1 MADSTPAD
9 TSTLSAA
16 PSAIPSAVAS
26 TVGTP
31 QSMPPMDP
39 EERAKSLNVSLADM
53 VAKATAFYQSKKYE
67 EAAEIFSTATERQA
81 ELNGEMAPE
90 NADVLF
96 LYGRCLFKVGQS
108 NSDVLGGKAP
118 VEKKKPGSAGKPKA
132 NKSQAG
138 SSAAAPGE
146 QKTEV
151 EAATD
156 EGVATIAKKAGAEEE
171 KVPDAKKPL
180 FQFTGDEN
188 FEDSDE
194 EEEADG
200 DDQEEED
207 EEDDDLAV
215 AFEILE
221 LSRVLFEKQ
230 LDEATNAEEPNEDD
244 TVKDDTIQDDTAKE
258 NKLVRHTKERLS
270 DIHDLLAEI
279 SLENEKYPEAIKDC
293 RATLKYKRELYTEDS
308 EIIAEAHFKL
318 SLALEFASMTITSS
332 EDGADADADAGPKTV
347 DEAMRAEAA
356 EELEKAI
363 ESTKL
368 KLQNKEVEL
377 ATSHA
382 PEDNDETRKQ
392 IADVKEIIADMEQ
405 RLTELR
411 KPPVDMTTALGED
424 NPLTGL
430 LGQALGGE
438 SSLEQ
443 NARVEEAKKNA
454 KDLSGLV
461 RKKAKSELESNGNGK
476 RKAEEDPVDDE
487 EGATK
492 KAKVEEEVVEV
503 VS

>member
-1 MADSTPAD
+1 
-9 TSTLSAA
+9 
-16 PSAIPSAVAS
+16 
-26 TVGTP
+26 
-31 QSMPPMDP
+31 MPPMDP

-53 VAKATAFYQSKKYE
+53 VAKATALYQSKKYA

-118 VEKKKPGSAGKPKA
+118 GEKKKPRSGDKSEAK
-132 NKSQAG
+132 KSQAEPVTADAPEAEK
-138 SSAAAPGE
+138 SAAAEAADDGVAAISKNAATEE
-146 QKTEV
+146 QKL
-151 EAATD
+151 
-156 EGVATIAKKAGAEEE
+156 
-171 KVPDAKKPL
+171 PDAKKPL

-188 FEDSDE
+188 FEDSGDEDQADGEGQE
-194 EEEADG
+194 EEE
-200 DDQEEED
+200 EEE
-207 EEDDDLAV
+207 DDLAV

-230 LDEATNAEEPNEDD
+230 LEEAATDGPD
-244 TVKDDTIQDDTAKE
+244 KDVAADE
-258 NKLVRHTKERLS
+258 NKLVRHMKERLA

-279 SLENEKYPEAIKDC
+279 SLENEMFGASILTLKRRFPVAIKDC
-293 RATLKYKRELYTEDS
+293 RASLKYKEGLYTEDS

-318 SLALEFASMTITSS
+318 SLALEFASMTTTGDDSATAES
-332 EDGADADADAGPKTV
+332 KTV
-347 DEAMRAEAA
+347 DESMRSEAA

-363 ESTKL
+363 KSTKL

-392 IADVKEIIADMEQ
+392 ITDVKEVIADMEQ
-405 RLTELR
+405 RLIELR
-411 KPPVDMTTALGED
+411 KPPVDMDAALGKD

-430 LGQALGGE
+430 LGQALGE
-438 SSLEQ
+438 SSAEQ
-443 NARVEEAKKNA
+443 TARVEEAKKNA

-461 RKKAKSELESNGNGK
+461 RKKAKEEPKAEPEESNGK
-476 RKAEEDPVDDE
+476 RKAEEPADGQEDP
-487 EGATK
+487 K
-492 KAKVEEEVVEV
+492 KAKTETTASAPAEA
-503 VS
+503 

>member
-1 MADSTPAD
+1 MAESTRAD
-9 TSTLSAA
+9 LSTLSAP

-53 VAKATAFYQSKKYE
+53 VAKATALYQSKKYE

-81 ELNGEMAPE
+81 ELNGEMATE

-118 VEKKKPGSAGKPKA
+118 SEKKKPSTTDKPKSKKA
-132 NKSQAG
+132 QAG
-138 SSAAAPGE
+138 SSTANVSE
-146 QKTEV
+146 QEKTE
-151 EAATD
+151 AGADTD
-156 EGVATIAKKAGAEEE
+156 EGVAVVAKSAAAEEG

-180 FQFTGDEN
+180 FQFNGDEN

-194 EEEADG
+194 EEDEAG
-200 DDQEEED
+200 GDQEEEE

-221 LSRVLFEKQ
+221 LSRILFERQ
-230 LDEATNAEEPNEDD
+230 LEETAPTEGPDKDVAEDD
-244 TVKDDTIQDDTAKE
+244 E
-258 NKLVRHTKERLS
+258 NKLARHTKERLA

-279 SLENEKYPEAIKDC
+279 SLENEKFPEAIKDC
-293 RATLKYKRELYTEDS
+293 RATLKYKTELYTQDS
-308 EIIAEAHFKL
+308 EVIAEAHFKL
-318 SLALEFASMTITSS
+318 SLALEFASMTTTS
-332 EDGADADADAGPKTV
+332 EDGADGGLKTV
-347 DEAMRAEAA
+347 DEAMRSEAA
-356 EELEKAI
+356 DELEKAI

-382 PEDNDETRKQ
+382 PEDNDETRRQ
-392 IADVKEIIADMEQ
+392 ITDVKEIIADMEQ
-405 RLTELR
+405 RLTDLR
-411 KPPVDMTTALGED
+411 KPPVDMNAALGQE

-430 LGQALGGE
+430 LGQALGE
-438 SSLEQ
+438 SSFEQ
-443 NARVEEAKKNA
+443 AARVEEAKKSA

-461 RKKAKSELESNGNGK
+461 RKRVKPEPQSEPEENNGNGK
-476 RKAEEDPVDDE
+476 RKAEDSTDAQ
-487 EGATK
+487 EGSK
-492 KAKVEEEVVEV
+492 KAKVEEAPAAE
-503 VS
+503 S

>member
-1 MADSTPAD
+1 MAESTPAD

-53 VAKATAFYQSKKYE
+53 VAKATALYQSKKYA

-118 VEKKKPGSAGKPKA
+118 GEKKKPTSAEKTKGKKPQAESSTVDAPK
-132 NKSQAG
+132 KEEAG
-138 SSAAAPGE
+138 AD
-146 QKTEV
+146 
-151 EAATD
+151 EAVD
-156 EGVATIAKKAGAEEE
+156 EGVATIAKNAGTEEE
-171 KVPDAKKPL
+171 KLPDAKKPL

-188 FEDSDE
+188 FEESDE

-200 DDQEEED
+200 EGQEEEE

-230 LDEATNAEEPNEDD
+230 LQEATTSEGPD
-244 TVKDDTIQDDTAKE
+244 KDVATDE
-258 NKLVRHTKERLS
+258 NKLVRHFKERLS

-279 SLENEKYPEAIKDC
+279 SLENEKFPEAIKDC
-293 RATLKYKRELYTEDS
+293 RATLKYKEELYTEDS

-318 SLALEFASMTITSS
+318 SLALEFASMTTTS
-332 EDGADADADAGPKTV
+332 EEGAEAGPKTV
-347 DEAMRAEAA
+347 DEAMRTEAA

-392 IADVKEIIADMEQ
+392 ITDVKEIIADMEQ
-405 RLTELR
+405 RLVELR
-411 KPPVDMTTALGED
+411 KPPVDMDAALGQE

-430 LGQALGGE
+430 LGQAFGE
-438 SSLEQ
+438 SSSEQ
-443 NARVEEAKKNA
+443 AARVEEAKKNA

-461 RKKAKSELESNGNGK
+461 RKKAKEEPKPEPEESNGK
-476 RKAEEDPVDDE
+476 RKAEDPADGEDDP
-487 EGATK
+487 K
-492 KAKVEEEVVEV
+492 KAKVEETTAAGAATTD
-503 VS
+503 S

>member
-1 MADSTPAD
+1 
-9 TSTLSAA
+9 
-16 PSAIPSAVAS
+16 
-26 TVGTP
+26 
-31 QSMPPMDP
+31 MDP

-53 VAKATAFYQSKKYE
+53 VAKATALYQSKKYS

-118 VEKKKPGSAGKPKA
+118 GEKKKKASSADKPKA
-132 NKSQAG
+132 KKPQTEASTADAPQNDVAG
-138 SSAAAPGE
+138 ADE
-146 QKTEV
+146 
-151 EAATD
+151 ATD
-156 EGVATIAKKAGAEEE
+156 KGVATIAKNAGAEEE
-171 KVPDAKKPL
+171 NLPDAKKPL

-188 FEDSDE
+188 FEESD

-200 DDQEEED
+200 EGEEEE

-230 LDEATNAEEPNEDD
+230 LTEANPSEGPDKEV
-244 TVKDDTIQDDTAKE
+244 TVDE
-258 NKLVRHTKERLS
+258 NKLVRHYKERLS

-279 SLENEKYPEAIKDC
+279 SLENEKFPEAIKDC
-293 RATLKYKRELYTEDS
+293 RATLKYKEELYTEDS
-308 EIIAEAHFKL
+308 EIVAEAHFKL
-318 SLALEFASMTITSS
+318 SLALEFASMTTTS
-332 EDGADADADAGPKTV
+332 EDGAEDGPKTV
-347 DEAMRAEAA
+347 DEGMRTEAA

-363 ESTKL
+363 NSTKL

-392 IADVKEIIADMEQ
+392 ITDVKEIIADMEQ
-405 RLTELR
+405 RLIELR
-411 KPPVDMTTALGED
+411 KPPVDMNAALGQD
-424 NPLTGL
+424 NALTGL
-430 LGQALGGE
+430 LGQAFGE
-438 SSLEQ
+438 SSSEQ
-443 NARVEEAKKNA
+443 AARVEEAKKNA

-461 RKKAKSELESNGNGK
+461 RKKAKEEPKPQSEESNGK
-476 RKAEEDPVDDE
+476 RKAEEPADGE
-487 EGATK
+487 EDSK
-492 KAKVEEEVVEV
+492 KTKVEENAAAAEA
-503 VS
+503 

>member
-1 MADSTPAD
+1 MAESTPAD

-53 VAKATAFYQSKKYE
+53 VAKATALYQSKKYE

-118 VEKKKPGSAGKPKA
+118 GEKKKPGNASKPKA
-132 NKSQAG
+132 NKSQAE
-138 SSAAAPGE
+138 SSTAAA
-146 QKTEV
+146 
-151 EAATD
+151 D

-171 KVPDAKKPL
+171 KIPDAKKPL
-180 FQFTGDEN
+180 FQFTGDEH

-200 DDQEEED
+200 EDQEDED
-207 EEDDDLAV
+207 EEEDDLAV

-230 LDEATNAEEPNEDD
+230 LEEAINATESRGDAAVKDNATEDD
-244 TVKDDTIQDDTAKE
+244 AAQE
-258 NKLVRHTKERLS
+258 NRMVRHTKERLS

-279 SLENEKYPEAIKDC
+279 SLENEKFPEAIKDC
-293 RATLKYKRELYTEDS
+293 RATLKYKKELYTEDS

-318 SLALEFASMTITSS
+318 SLALEFASMTTTSN
-332 EDGADADADAGPKTV
+332 EDGVEAGTKTV

-405 RLTELR
+405 RLVDLR
-411 KPPVDMTTALGED
+411 KPPVDMNAALGED

-443 NARVEEAKKNA
+443 NARVAEAKKNA

-461 RKKAKSELESNGNGK
+461 RKKAKSEPESNGNGK
-476 RKAEEDPVDDE
+476 RKAEEDPAEQED
-487 EGATK
+487 AK
-492 KAKVEEEVVEV
+492 KAKVDEEAAAVAE
-503 VS
+503 S

>member
-1 MADSTPAD
+1 
-9 TSTLSAA
+9 
-16 PSAIPSAVAS
+16 
-26 TVGTP
+26 
-31 QSMPPMDP
+31 MDP
-39 EERAKSLNVSLADM
+39 EERTKSLNVSLADM
-53 VAKATAFYQSKKYE
+53 VAKATALYQSKQYG

-118 VEKKKPGSAGKPKA
+118 GEKKKPSSVAKLKVK
-132 NKSQAG
+132 KSQAE
-138 SSAAAPGE
+138 SSTVDVTE
-146 QKTEV
+146 KEKTEAD
-151 EAATD
+151 EATD
-156 EGVATIAKKAGAEEE
+156 EAVATIAKGAGAKEE
-171 KVPDAKKPL
+171 KLPDAKKPL
-180 FQFTGDEN
+180 FQFSGDEN

-194 EEEADG
+194 DEEADG
-200 DDQEEED
+200 EGQDEE

-230 LDEATNAEEPNEDD
+230 LEEAGVTEGPDKDVAEG
-244 TVKDDTIQDDTAKE
+244 E
-258 NKLVRHTKERLS
+258 NKLVRHFKERLS

-279 SLENEKYPEAIKDC
+279 SLENEKFPEAIKDC
-293 RATLKYKRELYTEDS
+293 RATLKYKEELYTEDS

-318 SLALEFASMTITSS
+318 SLALEFASMTTTG
-332 EDGADADADAGPKTV
+332 EDSADAGAKTV
-347 DEAMRAEAA
+347 DEAMRTEAA

-363 ESTKL
+363 KSTKL

-392 IADVKEIIADMEQ
+392 ITDVKEIIADMEQ

-411 KPPVDMTTALGED
+411 KPPVDMNAALGQD

-430 LGQALGGE
+430 LGQALGE
-438 SSLEQ
+438 SSIEQ
-443 NARVEEAKKNA
+443 AARVEEAKKNA

-461 RKKAKSELESNGNGK
+461 RKKAKEEPKPEPEETNGK
-476 RKAEEDPVDDE
+476 RKAEEPADGQEDP
-487 EGATK
+487 K
-492 KAKVEEEVVEV
+492 KAKVEETAPAAATD
-503 VS
+503 S

>member
-1 MADSTPAD
+1 MAESTPAD
-9 TSTLSAA
+9 TSTVSAA

-31 QSMPPMDP
+31 YSIPPMDP
-39 EERAKSLNVSLADM
+39 EERTKSLNVSLADM
-53 VAKATAFYQSKKYE
+53 VAKATALYQSKKYG

-81 ELNGEMAPE
+81 EANGEMAPE

-118 VEKKKPGSAGKPKA
+118 TEKKKKPSSVDKPKA
-132 NKSQAG
+132 KKPQAE
-138 SSAAAPGE
+138 SSTADAPE
-146 QKTEV
+146 KEKTGAEEV
-151 EAATD
+151 TD
-156 EGVATIAKKAGAEEE
+156 EGVATIAKNAGAEQE
-171 KVPDAKKPL
+171 KLPDAKKAL

-200 DDQEEED
+200 EGQEEE

-230 LDEATNAEEPNEDD
+230 LEEATTTEGPD
-244 TVKDDTIQDDTAKE
+244 KDVAADE
-258 NKLVRHTKERLS
+258 NKLVRHFKERLS

-279 SLENEKYPEAIKDC
+279 SLENEKFPDAIKDC
-293 RATLKYKRELYTEDS
+293 RATLKYKEELYTEDS

-318 SLALEFASMTITSS
+318 SLALEFASMTMSS
-332 EDGADADADAGPKTV
+332 EDGAEDGPKTV
-347 DEAMRAEAA
+347 DEAMRTEAA

-392 IADVKEIIADMEQ
+392 ITDVKEIVADMEQ

-411 KPPVDMTTALGED
+411 KPPVDMNTALGQG
-424 NPLTGL
+424 NPLAGL
-430 LGQALGGE
+430 LGEAFGE
-438 SSLEQ
+438 SSSEQ
-443 NARVEEAKKNA
+443 AARVEEAKKNA

-461 RKKAKSELESNGNGK
+461 RKKAKEEPKAEPEESNGK
-476 RKAEEDPVDDE
+476 RKAEEPVDGQEDP
-487 EGATK
+487 K
-492 KAKVEEEVVEV
+492 KARVEE
-503 VS
+503 SAAAAAA

>member
-1 MADSTPAD
+1 MAESTPAD

-53 VAKATAFYQSKKYE
+53 VAKATALYQSKKYE

-118 VEKKKPGSAGKPKA
+118 GEKKKSGNASKPKA
-132 NKSQAG
+132 NKSQAE
-138 SSAAAPGE
+138 SSTAAA
-146 QKTEV
+146 
-151 EAATD
+151 D

-200 DDQEEED
+200 EGQEDED

-230 LDEATNAEEPNEDD
+230 LEEAIAAESNKDE
-244 TVKDDTIQDDTAKE
+244 TVTDNTTQDDTAQE
-258 NKLVRHTKERLS
+258 NRLVRHTKERLS

-279 SLENEKYPEAIKDC
+279 SLENEKFPEAIKDC
-293 RATLKYKRELYTEDS
+293 RATLKYKKELYTEDS

-318 SLALEFASMTITSS
+318 SLALEFASMTTTSN
-332 EDGADADADAGPKTV
+332 EDGAEAGPKTV
-347 DEAMRAEAA
+347 DEAMRTEAA

-405 RLTELR
+405 RLVELR
-411 KPPVDMTTALGED
+411 KPPVDMNAALGED

-461 RKKAKSELESNGNGK
+461 RKKAKPEPESNGNGK
-476 RKAEEDPVDDE
+476 RKAEEDPVEQD
-487 EGATK
+487 AK
-492 KAKVEEEVVEV
+492 KAKVDEETAAIAE
-503 VS
+503 S

>member
-1 MADSTPAD
+1 
-9 TSTLSAA
+9 
-16 PSAIPSAVAS
+16 
-26 TVGTP
+26 
-31 QSMPPMDP
+31 MDP

-53 VAKATAFYQSKKYE
+53 VAKATALYQSKKYA

-118 VEKKKPGSAGKPKA
+118 ADKKKSNSVDKPKA
-132 NKSQAG
+132 KKPQAE
-138 SSAAAPGE
+138 SSTADAPEKEKAGAD
-146 QKTEV
+146 
-151 EAATD
+151 EAVD
-156 EGVATIAKKAGAEEE
+156 EGVATIAKSAGSEEQ
-171 KVPDAKKPL
+171 KLPDAKKPL

-188 FEDSDE
+188 FEESDE

-200 DDQEEED
+200 EGQEE

-230 LDEATNAEEPNEDD
+230 LQEATTSEGPD
-244 TVKDDTIQDDTAKE
+244 KDVAADE
-258 NKLVRHTKERLS
+258 NRLVRHFKERLS

-279 SLENEKYPEAIKDC
+279 SLENEKFPEAIKDC
-293 RATLKYKRELYTEDS
+293 RATLKYKEELYTEDS
-308 EIIAEAHFKL
+308 EIVAEAHFKL
-318 SLALEFASMTITSS
+318 SLALEFASMTTTG
-332 EDGADADADAGPKTV
+332 EDGDGAGPKTV
-347 DEAMRAEAA
+347 DEVMRTEAA

-392 IADVKEIIADMEQ
+392 ITDVKEIIADMEQ

-411 KPPVDMTTALGED
+411 KPPVDMSAALGQD

-430 LGQALGGE
+430 LGQAFGE
-438 SSLEQ
+438 SSSEQ
-443 NARVEEAKKNA
+443 AARVEEAKKKA

-461 RKKAKSELESNGNGK
+461 RKKAKEEPKPEPEESNGK
-476 RKAEEDPVDDE
+476 RKAEEPADGQEDP
-487 EGATK
+487 K
-492 KAKVEEEVVEV
+492 KAKVEETVAAAAADAATD
-503 VS
+503 S

>member
-1 MADSTPAD
+1 
-9 TSTLSAA
+9 
-16 PSAIPSAVAS
+16 
-26 TVGTP
+26 
-31 QSMPPMDP
+31 MPPMDP

-53 VAKATAFYQSKKYE
+53 VAKATALYQSKKYE
-67 EAAEIFSTATERQA
+67 DAAEIFSTATERQA
-81 ELNGEMAPE
+81 ELNGELAPE

-118 VEKKKPGSAGKPKA
+118 AEKKRPAGADKLKA
-132 NKSQAG
+132 KKSQAA
-138 SSAAAPGE
+138 SSAADASGE
-146 QKTEV
+146 AKTEAETV
-151 EAATD
+151 T
-156 EGVATIAKKAGAEEE
+156 EGVAAIAKKAGAEEE
-171 KVPDAKKPL
+171 MVPDAKKPL

-188 FEDSDE
+188 FEDSDG

-200 DDQEEED
+200 EGQEED

-230 LDEATNAEEPNEDD
+230 LEEATDVEEPNKDETLKDGTVEDD
-244 TVKDDTIQDDTAKE
+244 TKE
-258 NKLVRHTKERLS
+258 NRLVRHTKERLS

-279 SLENEKYPEAIKDC
+279 SLENEKFPEAIKDC
-293 RATLKYKRELYTEDS
+293 RATLKYKKELYTEDS

-318 SLALEFASMTITSS
+318 SLALEFASMTTTTN
-332 EDGADADADAGPKTV
+332 EDGADAGPKTV

-382 PEDNDETRKQ
+382 PEDNDETRRQ
-392 IADVKEIIADMEQ
+392 ITDVKEIIADMEQ

-411 KPPVDMTTALGED
+411 KPPVDMNAALGED

-443 NARVEEAKKNA
+443 TARVEEAKKNA

-461 RKKAKSELESNGNGK
+461 RKKAKAEPEPESNGNGK
-476 RKAEEDPVDDE
+476 RKAKEDPADGQE
-487 EGATK
+487 CATK
-492 KAKVEEEVVEV
+492 KAKVDEEPTAAAE
-503 VS
+503 S

>member
-1 MADSTPAD
+1 
-9 TSTLSAA
+9 
-16 PSAIPSAVAS
+16 
-26 TVGTP
+26 
-31 QSMPPMDP
+31 MDP
-39 EERAKSLNVSLADM
+39 EERTKSLNVSLADM
-53 VAKATAFYQSKKYE
+53 VAKATALYQSKKYE

-108 NSDVLGGKAP
+108 SSDVLGGKAP
-118 VEKKKPGSAGKPKA
+118 GDKKKSSGADKPKA
-132 NKSQAG
+132 QKPQAEA
-138 SSAAAPGE
+138 SVADAPGE
-146 QKTEV
+146 EKTDA
-151 EAATD
+151 EAVTD
-156 EGVATIAKKAGAEEE
+156 EGIAAIAKSAGADEETMS
-171 KVPDAKKPL
+171 DAKKPL

-194 EEEADG
+194 EEQADG
-200 DDQEEED
+200 EGQEGEEE

-230 LDEATNAEEPNEDD
+230 LEEATAAEESN
-244 TVKDDTIQDDTAKE
+244 KDDAADE
-258 NKLVRHTKERLS
+258 NRLVRHTKERLS

-279 SLENEKYPEAIKDC
+279 SLENEKFPEAIKDC
-293 RATLKYKRELYTEDS
+293 RATLKYKKELFTDDS

-318 SLALEFASMTITSS
+318 SLALEFASMTTTS
-332 EDGADADADAGPKTV
+332 EGEGDEAAPKTV

-363 ESTKL
+363 NSTKL

-392 IADVKEIIADMEQ
+392 ITDVKEIIADMEQ

-411 KPPVDMTTALGED
+411 KPPVDMNEALGQD

-430 LGQALGGE
+430 LGQALGE
-438 SSLEQ
+438 SSFSQ
-443 NARVEEAKKNA
+443 ASRVEEAKKNA

-461 RKKAKSELESNGNGK
+461 RKRAKEEPKPEPELVERNGK
-476 RKAEEDPVDDE
+476 RKAEEPADE
-487 EGATK
+487 QQEEAK
-492 KAKVEEEVVEV
+492 KAKVEEPTATA
-503 VS
+503 

>member
-1 MADSTPAD
+1 MAESTPAD

-31 QSMPPMDP
+31 HSIPPMDP
-39 EERAKSLNVSLADM
+39 EERTKSLNVSLADM
-53 VAKATAFYQSKKYE
+53 VAKATALYQSKKYA

-118 VEKKKPGSAGKPKA
+118 GDKKNPNSVGKPKA
-132 NKSQAG
+132 KKSQAE
-138 SSAAAPGE
+138 SSTADAPGKE
-146 QKTEV
+146 ETGAEEV
-151 EAATD
+151 TD
-156 EGVATIAKKAGAEEE
+156 EGVAMIAENAGAEEE
-171 KVPDAKKPL
+171 KLPDAKKPL

-194 EEEADG
+194 EEANGEGQD
-200 DDQEEED
+200 EE

-230 LDEATNAEEPNEDD
+230 LEEATITEGPDKEVA
-244 TVKDDTIQDDTAKE
+244 AAE
-258 NKLVRHTKERLS
+258 NKLVRHFKERLS

-279 SLENEKYPEAIKDC
+279 SLENEKFPEAIKDC
-293 RATLKYKRELYTEDS
+293 RATLKYKEELHTEDS

-318 SLALEFASMTITSS
+318 SLALEFASMTTTS
-332 EDGADADADAGPKTV
+332 EDGAEAGPKTI
-347 DEAMRAEAA
+347 DEAMRTEAA

-363 ESTKL
+363 KSTKL

-382 PEDNDETRKQ
+382 PEDNDETRRQ
-392 IADVKEIIADMEQ
+392 ITDVKEIIADMEQ

-411 KPPVDMTTALGED
+411 KPPVDMDAALGQD

-430 LGQALGGE
+430 LGQALGG
-438 SSLEQ
+438 SSEQ
-443 NARVEEAKKNA
+443 AARVEEAKKNA
-454 KDLSGLV
+454 KDVSGFV
-461 RKKAKSELESNGNGK
+461 RKKAKEEPKAEPEEKNGK
-476 RKAEEDPVDDE
+476 RKAEEPADGQEDP
-487 EGATK
+487 K
-492 KAKVEEEVVEV
+492 KAKVEEPTADAAAQ
-503 VS
+503 S

>member
-1 MADSTPAD
+1 
-9 TSTLSAA
+9 
-16 PSAIPSAVAS
+16 
-26 TVGTP
+26 
-31 QSMPPMDP
+31 MDP
-39 EERAKSLNVSLADM
+39 EERTKSLNVSLADM
-53 VAKATAFYQSKKYE
+53 VAKATALYQSKKYE

-118 VEKKKPGSAGKPKA
+118 GEKKKKPADKPKA
-132 NKSQAG
+132 KKSQAEP
-138 SSAAAPGE
+138 SASAAPGDE
-146 QKTEV
+146 
-151 EAATD
+151 EAEAVTD
-156 EGVATIAKKAGAEEE
+156 QGLATIAKKAGVEEE
-171 KVPDAKKPL
+171 EVPDAKKPL

-188 FEDSDE
+188 FEESDD

-200 DDQEEED
+200 EGQEEDD

-230 LDEATNAEEPNEDD
+230 LEEATNAEEPNKDEAVEDD
-244 TVKDDTIQDDTAKE
+244 SVEDDTAKE

-279 SLENEKYPEAIKDC
+279 SLENEKFPEAIKDC
-293 RATLKYKRELYTEDS
+293 RATLKYKKELYTEDS
-308 EIIAEAHFKL
+308 EIIAEAYFKL
-318 SLALEFASMTITSS
+318 SLALEFASMTTTSS
-332 EDGADADADAGPKTV
+332 EDSGDAEPKTV
-347 DEAMRAEAA
+347 DETMRAEAA
-356 EELEKAI
+356 EALESAI

-382 PEDNDETRKQ
+382 PEDNDETRRQ

-411 KPPVDMTTALGED
+411 KPPVDMNAALGQA
-424 NPLTGL
+424 NPLAGL
-430 LGQALGGE
+430 LGQAIGE

-443 NARVEEAKKNA
+443 TARVEEAKKNA
-454 KDLSGLV
+454 KDVSGLV
-461 RKKAKSELESNGNGK
+461 RKKAKSEPEPESNGNGK
-476 RKAEEDPVDDE
+476 RKAD
-487 EGATK
+487 EGAADGQEGAAK
-492 KAKVEEEVVEV
+492 KAKVEEETAAAPE
-503 VS
+503 S